1 MVYNQIFGV
10 KLEYGIH
17 NTPKQVDVIE
27 IVLLIYFPLY
37 YQGSIQNNSK
47 QQFTIR

>member
-27 IVLLIYFPLY
+27 RSQVTVDERILIV
-37 YQGSIQNNSK
+37 
-47 QQFTIR
+47 